1 MSRIMRRTVAAMSA
15 GVLFITTLS
24 GCGGSQATVKDGA
37 FDAKQPIPAS
47 QAFNTKS
54 IWYQRSD
61 FDIDEGTP
69 LGKDTYISRILVF
82 DGAGKLTTYAIDT
95 QLGELKDKTDD
106 QIIAEAKKYDK
117 ERNESYLK
125 DDSQRSKLQDSYD
138 GAIAAAEDPTY
149 VEAHPDENI
158 DAAQAKANKTKGMEF
173 YDNVQYMEPVAETYT
188 LSVTTDPSGNAAQ
201 EESIK
206 FNVPSYQFNTSS
218 IDAMVQ
224 SGRTPGPREQQQ
236 QITLTPINGSFQ
248 VYDMWFGG
256 YLNMVTRVEQGN
268 AGFALDSPETEG
280 IKVDED

>member
-1 MSRIMRRTVAAMSA
+1 MNQIMRRTVAAVSA
-15 GVLFITTLS
+15 GVLTAVMLA

-37 FDAKQPIPAS
+37 YEAKQPIPAS
-47 QAFNTKS
+47 QAFKQKS
-54 IWYQRSD
+54 IWYIRPD

-95 QLGELKDKTDD
+95 QLGELKGKTDD

-125 DDSQRSKLQDSYD
+125 DDSQRTKLQDSYD
-138 GAIAAAEDPTY
+138 GMISAAEDPIY

-158 DAAQAKANKTKGMEF
+158 NAAQEKTNKIKGMEF
-173 YDNVQYMEPVAETYT
+173 YDKVRYTEPTAENYT

-201 EESIK
+201 EENIEI
-206 FNVPSYQFNTSS
+206 NVPSYQFNPSS
-218 IDAMVQ
+218 INAMVQ
-224 SGRTPGPREQQQ
+224 AGKTPGPEEQQQ

-256 YLNMVTRVEQGN
+256 YLNMVTRVEQDN
-268 AGFALDSPETEG
+268 AGFALDSPNTEG